1 MPIRHV
7 LGLLVVVAGL
17 ACLIA
22 DRAEAAPPWLD
33 MLTLNRVEADP
44 AKSYRLTAEHGPWL
58 VMACSFS
65 GERAEEQAKEL
76 VLELRSRYKL
86 NAYVHRVSFD
96 LGSETYG
103 RGIDRYGE
111 PMRMRYRRPQ
121 HFDEIAVMVGDY
133 PTVDAPGA
141 QRTLSKIKYS
151 RPKCLELDPDRPT
164 ARNLARWRTLTK
176 YVSAEKEKM
185 GPMSKAFVT
194 TNPLLP
200 KEYFAPKGV
209 DRLVEQLNAFF
220 EYSLLDCPGR
230 YTVQVAQFNGSLVS
244 DQAKIREIEEGRK
257 DLKSNLAKAALAAHK
272 LTEALRIK
280 GYEAYEFHDR
290 AASIVTIGS
299 FNSVGTPRPDGKIE
313 INPQVHAIMERFK
326 ALPPKQPGGGPEARA
341 LVGIPFDPQPI
352 PVEVPRR
359 AISADYRAGA
369 VGMR

>member
-1 MPIRHV
+1 MHSRHV

-17 ACLIA
+17 ACLGA
-22 DRAEAAPPWLD
+22 DRVEATPPWLD
-33 MLTLNRVEADP
+33 MISLNRVEADP
-44 AKSYRLTAEHGPWL
+44 AKSYRLTPENGPWL

-65 GERAEEQAKEL
+65 GEQAEQQAKEL
-76 VLELRSRYKL
+76 VLELRRRYKL
-86 NAYVHRVSFD
+86 EAYVHRVSFD

-103 RGIDRYGE
+103 RGIDRYGQ

-133 PTVDAPGA
+133 PTVDAPAA
-141 QRTLSKIKYS
+141 QRTLRKIKHS
-151 RPKCLELDPDRPT
+151 RPDCLKLDPNKPT
-164 ARNLARWRTLTK
+164 ARNLAAWRTLTR
-176 YVSAEKEKM
+176 YTSPEREKM

-200 KEYFAPKGV
+200 KEYFAPRGV
-209 DRLVEQLNAFF
+209 DRLVEQMNAGV
-220 EYSLLDCPGR
+220 EHSLLDCPGR
-230 YTVQVAQFNGSLVS
+230 YTVQVAQFNGSMVS
-244 DQAKIREIEEGRK
+244 DQAKIREIEEGK
-257 DLKSNLAKAALAAHK
+257 GDLKSNLAKAALAAHK
-272 LTEALRIK
+272 LTQALRIK

-299 FNSVGTPRPDGKIE
+299 FNSVGTPRADGKIE
-313 INPQVHAIMERFK
+313 INPQIHAIMERFK
-326 ALPPKQPGGGPEARA
+326 ALPPKTPGGGPEARA

-359 AISADYRAGA
+359 AISADYRADA